1 MKPNSQIQIPQRR
14 EPEVPQSSSKVG
26 ERLMW
31 LSGRNVKV
39 RLRYAELGQ
48 LGSEEFVATYQDCH
62 PMGRGYFFVF
72 STGGK
77 RRIIQTD
84 HVVEMVEV

>member
-1 MKPNSQIQIPQRR
+1 MAKSNV
-14 EPEVPQSSSKVG
+14 VPQSSSKVG
-26 ERLMW
+26 ERLLW
-31 LSGRNVKV
+31 LSGKSVRV

-48 LGSEEFVATYQDCH
+48 LGSEEFVATYVDCH

-72 STGGK
+72 EVGGK
-77 RRIIQTD
+77 RRVTQTE